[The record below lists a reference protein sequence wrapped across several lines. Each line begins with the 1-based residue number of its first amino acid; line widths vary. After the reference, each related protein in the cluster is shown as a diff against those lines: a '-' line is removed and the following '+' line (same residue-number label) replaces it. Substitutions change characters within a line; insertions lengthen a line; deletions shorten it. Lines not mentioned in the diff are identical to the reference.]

1 VEETLISERS
11 RYSSR
16 FYPNIAKF
24 LQMLERDAGVE
35 FLAGKETAVAVI
47 ATPFRPFRLQRS
59 VNLIKNWG
67 LV

>member
-1 VEETLISERS
+1 
-11 RYSSR
+11 
-16 FYPNIAKF
+16 
-24 LQMLERDAGVE
+24 MLERDAGVE

-59 VNLIKNWG
+59 VNLSKNWG